1 MCNTVKTAL
10 YDCKELVNDI
20 MNEITTILEQKK
32 IKFEKTTDFEIV
44 VENKKKKEIKDLIEN
59 KIDLSGADILLQI
72 SEINDTTFIRLK
84 FS

>member
-20 MNEITTILEQKK
+20 MNEITTILEKKK

>member
-20 MNEITTILEQKK
+20 MNEITTILEKKK

-59 KIDLSGADILLQI
+59 KIDLSGVDILLQI